1 MFFSNEILSKTKE
14 VKYKLRVL
22 FWNTYKNENINP
34 IICEIVAE
42 NNISMIVLAEYNA
55 NMEDLLNTLFNT
67 SGLSFQQYCSACER
81 IKILGTK
88 CNIEPR
94 FEKGYVTI
102 QIINGKDILCCVH
115 LNSKIYSNH
124 IGYREI
130 LIGEIIQ
137 EIQKVESDLNTEN
150 TIVVG
155 DFNWN
160 PMKIPSVNK
169 T

>member
-1 MFFSNEILSKTKE
+1 M
-14 VKYKLRVL
+14 RVL
-22 FWNTYKNENINP
+22 FWNTHKNENINP

-130 LIGEIIQ
+130 LIGEIIGNV
-137 EIQKVESDLNTEN
+137 KNFV
-150 TIVVG
+150 
-155 DFNWN
+155 
-160 PMKIPSVNK
+160 
-169 T
+169 